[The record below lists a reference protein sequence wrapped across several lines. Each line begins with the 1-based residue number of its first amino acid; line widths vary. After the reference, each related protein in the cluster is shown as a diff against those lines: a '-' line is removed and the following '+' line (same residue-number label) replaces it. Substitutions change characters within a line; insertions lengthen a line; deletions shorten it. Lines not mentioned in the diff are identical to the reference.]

1 MKRRRLEGHSLQE
14 GWHTAYLHTLSLEEE
29 EIRVMDTQYD
39 THCNSHYREL
49 EYYQYPTCS

>member
-1 MKRRRLEGHSLQE
+1 MKRIHLEGHSLQE

-39 THCNSHYREL
+39 TQCNSYYREL
-49 EYYQYPTCS
+49 ECY